1 MLPNDKNKFQ
11 MQYLTAKNEILQC
24 LSLAESDAVHYHS
37 VAVVCNKSYRSVA
50 EPVTNHIVQSENHC
64 TEASCSFTEID
75 RIDLHKS

>member
-37 VAVVCNKSYRSVA
+37 VAGVCNKSYRSVA
-50 EPVTNHIVQSENHC
+50 EACNKPYHSV
-64 TEASCSFTEID
+64 
-75 RIDLHKS
+75 